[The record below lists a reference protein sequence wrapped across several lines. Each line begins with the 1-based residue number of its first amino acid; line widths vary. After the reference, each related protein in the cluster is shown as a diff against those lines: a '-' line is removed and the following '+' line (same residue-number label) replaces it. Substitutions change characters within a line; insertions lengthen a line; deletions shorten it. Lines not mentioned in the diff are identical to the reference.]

1 MHHNLLRPAVAG
13 LRRVESGLRYERNQ
27 TEIQSPFRLAAETN
41 RLVACAPQFSAVTT
55 SWQPI
60 SILPAERTR
69 CDNQTPMNTSAVRPP
84 DPYPDCKQATL
95 QTSSKND
102 SRVWGGVGYSRSVAT
117 GGSARV
123 ATGKR
128 RGGAGAD
135 RIGQDLHLRA
145 ALSEPENSGGVH
157 RPDPRTR

>member
-1 MHHNLLRPAVAG
+1 RC
-13 LRRVESGLRYERNQ
+13 R
-27 TEIQSPFRLAAETN
+27 
-41 RLVACAPQFSAVTT
+41 
-55 SWQPI
+55 
-60 SILPAERTR
+60 LPAR
-69 CDNQTPMNTSAVRPP
+69 CPIATCSMSLIPSAPF
-84 DPYPDCKQATL
+84 YPDCKQATL

-102 SRVWGGVGYSRSVAT
+102 SRIWGRVGYSRSVAT

-123 ATGKR
+123 ATEKR